1 MLIYKKKLITQQK
14 FTEKHDIVLNF
25 AESLKIYLMRKR
37 LVLTLLAH
45 PFVRACVVGFGSSV
59 SDTGSS
65 ILIFLDI
72 YEVLIQV

>member
-37 LVLTLLAH
+37 LALTLLAH
-45 PFVRACVVGFGSSV
+45 PFVRACVVGFGSGVCLTQEAV
-59 SDTGSS
+59 S
-65 ILIFLDI
+65 
-72 YEVLIQV
+72 